1 MHLVLIAYK
10 DLNAIWAYIYIMCL
24 DMLQKCDKNV
34 WKVVFSNTL
43 NWFDPEWKVS
53 LRWRKSLFKRLGL
66 ASLIPCWVLKSSK
79 ASEKVLNLYSKA
91 SKYLAKCVTKYETAW
106 PCVFN
111 PLLSAPTS
119 MASQKVSNHSRASKY
134 M

>member
-1 MHLVLIAYK
+1 M
-10 DLNAIWAYIYIMCL
+10 
-24 DMLQKCDKNV
+24 CDKICKKCV
-34 WKVVFSNTL
+34 TKYETAWPCVFNPLLSGPT
-43 NWFDPEWKVS
+43 
-53 LRWRKSLFKRLGL
+53 
-66 ASLIPCWVLKSSK
+66 SK